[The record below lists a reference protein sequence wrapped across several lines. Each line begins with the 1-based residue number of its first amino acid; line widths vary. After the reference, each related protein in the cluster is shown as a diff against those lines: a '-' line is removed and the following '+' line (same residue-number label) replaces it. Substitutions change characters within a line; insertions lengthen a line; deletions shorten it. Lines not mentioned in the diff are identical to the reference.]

1 MNFLQTLIYGY
12 PRWADGSF
20 VDVTGQDFVDH
31 LSVGAPGWIVAWI
44 GLGLTVVFGL
54 LVYIF
59 PIIMTENEHIQ
70 CYPLWLHCFYWA
82 ADFMGI
88 WVFYHAWDVYHHFPL
103 FLLLSIG
110 EAIWVLMETYC
121 LVRAVQYERSIIW
134 KAGTK
139 LSTMV
144 GEIVC
149 LTLFFYLCLN
159 FLRFEWHD
167 ETMWKFWIFTQVLV
181 TTVPVWELRK
191 RGYRSGNCLALSV
204 TFICVAL
211 VSFNPW
217 LNMWLSVKPEFFSLS
232 ANPWYYL
239 TGLFCLASSVY
250 GLYLYLK
257 LPPKEDIMHSGKKAI
272 LK

>member
-1 MNFLQTLIYGY
+1 MNIFQYLTYGY
-12 PRWADGSF
+12 PHNADGSLA
-20 VDVTGQDFVDH
+20 DVSVTDFVEH
-31 LSVGAPGWIVAWI
+31 LSVGAPGWIGAWI
-44 GLGLTVVFGL
+44 TIGLAVVFGL
-54 LVYIF
+54 LVYVF
-59 PIIMTENEHIQ
+59 PLIMTINEKIQ

-88 WVFYHAWDVYHHFPL
+88 WVFIHAWNISGKFLL
-103 FLLLSIG
+103 FLLLAIG
-110 EAIWVLMETYC
+110 EAVWVGLETFC
-121 LVRAVQYERSIIW
+121 LTMAVKYEHPIIW
-134 KAGTK
+134 PNGASTK
-139 LSTMV
+139 TKV
-144 GEIVC
+144 AEIIC
-149 LTLFFYLCLN
+149 LTLFCYLALN

-181 TTVPVWELRK
+181 TTVPVWEMRK
-191 RGYRSGNCLALSV
+191 RGYRSGNCIALSV

-217 LNMWLSVKPEFFSLS
+217 ANMWLVVKPEFFSLA

-239 TGLFCLASSVY
+239 TGIFCLASALD

-257 LPPKEDIMHSGKKAI
+257 LPPKEDIMKTGKKAI

>member
-1 MNFLQTLIYGY
+1 MNILQTLIYRY
-12 PRWADGSF
+12 PQWPDGSF

-31 LSVGAPGWIVAWI
+31 LSIGASGWVGAWIAI
-44 GLGLTVVFGL
+44 GLAVIFGL
-54 LVYIF
+54 LVYVF

-88 WVFYHAWDVYHHFPL
+88 WVFFHAWDVYGHFPL

-110 EAIWVLMETYC
+110 EAVWVVMETYC
-121 LVRAVQYERSIIW
+121 LARAVQYERSVIW
-134 KAGTK
+134 KAGTLEK
-139 LSTMV
+139 TMIA
-144 GEIVC
+144 EIIC
-149 LTLFFYLCLN
+149 MTLFFYLCLN

-181 TTVPVWELRK
+181 TTVPVWELRR
-191 RGYRSGNCLALSV
+191 RGYKSGNCLALSI
-204 TFICVAL
+204 TFVCVAL

-217 LNMWLSVKPEFFSLS
+217 LNMWLAVKPEFFSLS

-239 TGLFCLASSVY
+239 TGLFCLASSLY
-250 GLYLYLK
+250 GLYLYIK

>member
-1 MNFLQTLIYGY
+1 MNIFQYLTYAY
-12 PRWADGSF
+12 PQNADGTLA
-20 VDVTGQDFVDH
+20 DVGVMDFVNH
-31 LSVGAPGWIVAWI
+31 LSVGAPGWVTAWLAI
-44 GLGLTVVFGL
+44 GLAVIFGL

-59 PIIMTENEHIQ
+59 PLIMVINEKIQ

-88 WVFYHAWDVYHHFPL
+88 WVFIHAWNISGHFLL
-103 FLLLSIG
+103 FLLLAIG
-110 EAIWVLMETYC
+110 EAVWVCLETFC
-121 LVRAVQYERSIIW
+121 LYMGVKYEHPIIW
-134 KAGTK
+134 PNGATK
-139 LSTMV
+139 TTRIL
-144 GEIVC
+144 EIVV
-149 LTLFFYLCLN
+149 LTLFCYLCLN

-181 TTVPVWELRK
+181 TTVPVWEMRK
-191 RGYRSGNCLALSV
+191 RGFRSGNCIALSV

-217 LNMWLSVKPEFFSLS
+217 ANMWLAVKPEFFSLQ

-239 TGLFCLASSVY
+239 TGLFCLASAIY
-250 GLYLYLK
+250 GLYTYLK
-257 LPPKEDIMHSGKKAI
+257 LPPKEDIMKTGKKAI